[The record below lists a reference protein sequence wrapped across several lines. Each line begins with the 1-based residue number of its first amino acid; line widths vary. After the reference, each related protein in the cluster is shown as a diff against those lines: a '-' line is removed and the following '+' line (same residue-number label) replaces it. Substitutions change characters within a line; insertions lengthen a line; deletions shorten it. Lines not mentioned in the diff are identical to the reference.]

1 MYHGDKTEFVAL
13 AKNQQVQNNIR
24 KNIIKI
30 LSNDLN
36 EMDKRSLLYSWTQD
50 THKLYHRHNV

>member
-36 EMDKRSLLYSWTQD
+36 ETDKRSLLYS
-50 THKLYHRHNV
+50 